1 MKTKNIKPKEKDNW
15 ALPGNPISHNEFKD
29 GIKKAE
35 EGPFYTLEESKNML
49 EEWRKKK
56 GSR

>member
-1 MKTKNIKPKEKDNW
+1 MKTKNIKTKEKGNW
-15 ALPGNPISHNEFKD
+15 ALPGNPIPHNEFKD
-29 GIKKAE
+29 GIKNAE

-56 GSR
+56 NSR